1 MRNPRAHLG
10 WEELT
15 TATGIPGMFPVK
27 LSLSTERKAVLDRVV
42 QKKKKKKN
50 PEGNRL
56 SMMGGGENNGN
67 GSAHILIFQA
77 LCLEVFNSLP
87 KATRSIIDM
96 LIEKRSNIRNIIL
109 EI

>member
-1 MRNPRAHLG
+1 
-10 WEELT
+10 
-15 TATGIPGMFPVK
+15 
-27 LSLSTERKAVLDRVV
+27 
-42 QKKKKKKN
+42 
-50 PEGNRL
+50 
-56 SMMGGGENNGN
+56 MMGGGENNGN

>member
-1 MRNPRAHLG
+1 
-10 WEELT
+10 
-15 TATGIPGMFPVK
+15 MFPVK

-42 QKKKKKKN
+42 QKKKKN
-50 PEGNRL
+50 PEGKRL

-67 GSAHILIFQA
+67 GSVHILIFQS

-96 LIEKRSNIRNIIL
+96 LIEKRSNIRNIKQF
-109 EI
+109 